1 MFIIYPS
8 VYLKFDNDFNSLK
21 YYPVFRRFSSG
32 QREKVSGKFE
42 ENKRESVGERER
54 ENFLS
59 SVLLLLLFDVAA
71 CCCCFFVGVLTPPLL
86 SMAFVVSFSLK
97 IGQNFVGIFGGGRI
111 VGAQFAQFFYYY
123 EFRNYFIN
131 FIRLFNIKKNVSKC
145 CELTRINNFICEL
158 NLILIPKSII

>member
-1 MFIIYPS
+1 M
-8 VYLKFDNDFNSLK
+8 
-21 YYPVFRRFSSG
+21 
-32 QREKVSGKFE
+32 SGKRTK
-42 ENKRESVGERER
+42 ENKRESVRER
-54 ENFLS
+54 EFSVICLAS
-59 SVLLLLLFDVAA
+59 SSFRCCCLLLL
-71 CCCCFFVGVLTPPLL
+71 FFVGVLTPPLL

-97 IGQNFVGIFGGGRI
+97 IGQNFVGIFVEGRT